1 MKKLV
6 FALSLTAFMAVGA
19 SANEAD
25 VAPVAG
31 TPNLGD
37 GTFPILQIIPM
48 DDLWAQCVG
57 VGWDG
62 QYFWVTSGDS
72 PTGFCEFYIFDEYGN
87 FIDNVQQAGGASGWG
102 CRDLCYNGE
111 YMFGSFSSLI
121 DAYGPDYGYAGYFVG
136 CQNPNRALAFD
147 GDTYYTGNFSENL
160 TSMTWDGVF
169 GSAATCTF
177 HGPGYSTY
185 GLAYDYQDDVLWMT
199 TADYSGNLYLCT
211 TDFFVLDLY
220 TCLPEYDISG
230 GCTMACTAQYGYVL
244 AVLQQSTP
252 DQIVMYDVG
261 HGPSAV
267 SDGSWGSIKAMFR

>member
-6 FALSLTAFMAVGA
+6 FALSLTAIMAVGA

-48 DDLWAQCVG
+48 DDLWIQCVG

-62 QYFWVTSGDS
+62 QYFWVTSGDN

-87 FIDNVQQAGGASGWG
+87 LIDNVQQGGGASGWG
-102 CRDLCYNGE
+102 HRDLCYNGE
-111 YMFGSFSSLI
+111 YMFGSYSSLV
-121 DAYGPDYGYAGYFVG
+121 DAFGPDYGFAGYFVG

-185 GLAYDYQDDVLWMT
+185 GLAYDYQDDVLWMS
-199 TADYSGNLYLCT
+199 TADYTGNLYLCT

-220 TCLPEYDISG
+220 TLLPEYDISG

-244 AVLQQSTP
+244 AILQQSTP
-252 DQIVMYDVG
+252 DQLVMYDVG